1 MKEVISVH
9 LQGKMFQMEKDAYQ
23 VLMAALKNQWQQD
36 ALETKLAEWFSAKN
50 LSVITLPDVEEACR
64 AFQIPLG
71 QPTSSVFDQYT
82 GDRLLR
88 RPLKGKTIGGVCGAI
103 ANYFNADVTLIR
115 VLFVLALFLLFG
127 SGLLL
132 YIILWI
138 VIPQE
143 TVHP

>member
-36 ALETKLAEWFSAKN
+36 ALELKLAEWFSAKN
-50 LSVITLPDVEEACR
+50 KSVITLPDVEEACR
-64 AFQIPLG
+64 AFQIPFG
-71 QPTSSVFDQYT
+71 QPTSGVFDQFT

-88 RPLKGKTIGGVCGAI
+88 RPLRGKAIGGVCSGI
-103 ANYFNADVTLIR
+103 ANYLNADTVLIR
-115 VLFVLALFLLFG
+115 VLFLLAFLLFG

-143 TVHP
+143 TVHL